1 MLRQYSIL
9 LLLLFVLFGC
19 VDNDDKRFMAKCVEG
34 ETKEI
39 YAGTGI
45 ISYTDIISGQ
55 QGSEFHYVVI
65 NHNIDGVTLPLIIC
79 NPNDFEILQPN
90 IRDLE
95 VSFQGILQILPETI
109 DAGNT
114 TFQIEAIRTL

>member
-55 QGSEFHYVVI
+55 QGAEFHYVVT

-95 VSFQGILQILPETI
+95 VSFQGILQILPETV

-114 TFQIEAIRTL
+114 TFQVEAIRTL